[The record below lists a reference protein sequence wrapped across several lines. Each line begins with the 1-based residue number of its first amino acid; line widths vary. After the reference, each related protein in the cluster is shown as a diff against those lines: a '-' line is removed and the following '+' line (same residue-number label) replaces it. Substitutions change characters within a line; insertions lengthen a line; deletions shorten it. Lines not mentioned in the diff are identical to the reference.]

1 MEASKG
7 EDTPVSNQPV
17 DRRVLISLVLMAV
30 TIVVLGYFVYL
41 GSSNSLKRSD
51 IVIVNT
57 SELMQKIINQ
67 STELNAGEAADLIT
81 SAAEQLASQG
91 KIVIRQEAAWGA
103 PEGNYLNVQE

>member
-1 MEASKG
+1 MEPSEEAAMPKYS
-7 EDTPVSNQPV
+7 QPV
-17 DRRVLISLVLMAV
+17 DRRVIVALALMAL
-30 TIVVLGYFVYL
+30 TMVVLSYFVYV
-41 GSSNSLKRSD
+41 GNNNSLKRSD

-81 SAAEQLASQG
+81 SAAEQLADQG